1 MGFGSP
7 LSCRARRRRAAAT
20 LARMR
25 RSLAA
30 WRRCCRVSCDGGS
43 WFRGMVRRGGAPPRF
58 EAGAAL
64 DEAAEIGGW
73 RGTRP
78 TCASPCGRDGA
89 ADAAAAWAACAA
101 FLAEAPATAAAA
113 GTGAGRLVDRCGGA
127 AEAAARVPRDDDRGC
142 RPATPGADADAG
154 ATGSAFMLPP
164 AAAAAAVRRAALPPL
179 PALVGDP
186 DAVDSEAVVAE
197 EAPDSARRRRGK
209 PGAAA
214 PALDETT

>member
-1 MGFGSP
+1 
-7 LSCRARRRRAAAT
+7 
-20 LARMR
+20 
-25 RSLAA
+25 
-30 WRRCCRVSCDGGS
+30 
-43 WFRGMVRRGGAPPRF
+43 MVRRGGAPPRF

-164 AAAAAAVRRAALPPL
+164 AAAAAVRRAALPPL